1 MQKITL
7 YKIKRGKGAT
17 TVTPIKP
24 EGEYTEMF
32 RLIADEGKILE
43 KVEKDKVITTPCV
56 DVESR
61 EGWTEVELA
70 PEELSDTEALKIIMG
85 GVDE

>member
-1 MQKITL
+1 MQIITL

-24 EGEYTEMF
+24 EGEYTEMY
-32 RLIADEGKILE
+32 RLIADEGKILKKTLE
-43 KVEKDKVITTPCV
+43 DKVLETPCA
-56 DVESR
+56 DADST
-61 EGWTEVELA
+61 EGWEEVA
-70 PEELSDTEALKIIMG
+70 IPEELSDTEALKIIMG